1 MTRIPYFNPE
11 SAPEATLRALDG
23 RRQIN
28 IFKLIAQSDNAAADV
43 LKLGHTLSRGSS
55 LVTVHREVV
64 ILRVAKLTGAGYQ
77 AHEHHAVALRAGF
90 SEEKIQAVADYPDDS
105 MIATLTS
112 IEHLLID
119 FTDAII
125 KTTTVPDELFRE
137 VHNHFGDSKTVE
149 LVLLIGFYM
158 MIGRVM
164 NTFEVD
170 LEDGPVETFD
180 FS

>member
-1 MTRIPYFNPE
+1 MARIPYFNPE

-55 LVTVHREVV
+55 LPAAQREVV
-64 ILRVAKLTGAGYQ
+64 ILRVATLTGAAYQ
-77 AHEHHAVALRAGF
+77 LHEHHAVALRVGL
-90 SEEKIQAVADYPDDS
+90 SEEKIQAIANYPDES
-105 MIATLTS
+105 ATAILTGF
-112 IEHLLID
+112 ERLLID
-119 FTDAII
+119 FTDAIV
-125 KTTTVPDELFRE
+125 KTATVPDDVFRQTYD
-137 VHNHFGDSKTVE
+137 HFGDSKTVE
-149 LVLLIGFYM
+149 LVLLVGFYM
-158 MIGRVM
+158 MVGRVM